1 MELKEFIVDF
11 ADQFDDTDFSEI
23 KADTAFHKLDEW
35 SSLTAMGVIA
45 MVRTQYGKTI
55 SGKEMKE
62 CVTVED
68 LYHLINRK

>member
-11 ADQFDDTDFSEI
+11 ADQFDDTDISEI

-68 LYHLINRK
+68 LYHLIHRK

>member
-1 MELKEFIVDF
+1 MVLEDFIVDF
-11 ADQFDDTDFSEI
+11 ADQLDDTDISES

>member
-1 MELKEFIVDF
+1 MVLEDFIVNF
-11 ADQFDDTDFSEI
+11 ADQFDDTDISEI

>member
-11 ADQFDDTDFSEI
+11 ADQFDDTDISEI